1 ELARADNPPFIG
13 AGGGQGTLFKTLDLA
28 SVSAAF
34 NPGGIQ
40 RALETIEQEQRRLVQ
55 FGVSQIELHRATAN
69 SRAALKPAVQA
80 AATRST
86 PALANALLGAAN
98 DDKVF
103 SSPATNLAL
112 FEPTVKDL
120 QAAQVSE
127 AVKRAFEGQGP
138 LALVVTPEPIEGG
151 EAGVTTLLEASRA
164 TPVAAPVEQAALDW
178 PYADFGAVATPA
190 STTEVAAVGATVVTF
205 PNGVRLTVKPTTF
218 KDQQILISVRTG
230 IGEMGLPTDRFTA
243 QSL

>member
-1 ELARADNPPFIG
+1 EPGVQSSVPLNWIRNPDLDPDTASGRRAALLQALGMAVRTRRRRGRARAHNPPLIG
-13 AGGGQGTLFKTLDLA
+13 AGGGPGPLLATPRPA

-55 FGVSQIELHRATAN
+55 FGVSQIELDREIAN
-69 SRAALKPAVQA
+69 SRAALETAVQA

-112 FEPTVKDL
+112 LEATVKDL
-120 QAAQVSE
+120 KAAQVSE

-151 EAGVTTLLEASRA
+151 ETGVTALLEASRA
-164 TPVAAPVEQAALDW
+164 TPVAAPAE
-178 PYADFGAVATPA
+178 
-190 STTEVAAVGATVVTF
+190 
-205 PNGVRLTVKPTTF
+205 
-218 KDQQILISVRTG
+218 
-230 IGEMGLPTDRFTA
+230 
-243 QSL
+243 